1 MNFSTSNSAEQYPE
15 DALNT
20 VIFSHILMVFLIA
33 LLSLPSFAADA
44 PVVSTT
50 ANAVMITAP
59 LGTLFLTPQERAA
72 LEAARLRRGLP
83 PPIVPP
89 KAITGDI
96 EAPPKNATIT
106 GLMKRSDGATA
117 VWINGVIQP
126 NFSRAS
132 AQQLTPSDVGMV
144 QSGDDKFTTVVAST
158 TRNKTGSVATGNV
171 TASNQTKPIKKRVPL
186 TNKMSLP
193 KIPSV
198 ANADLLLK
206 PAPIKKRKKTQQNR
220 NVR

>member
-1 MNFSTSNSAEQYPE
+1 MIFLTSNSVKQCPE

-20 VIFSHILMVFLIA
+20 GISSHILMAFLIA
-33 LLSLPSFAADA
+33 LMSLPSFAADA

-50 ANAVMITAP
+50 ANTAMITAP

-83 PPIVPP
+83 PPIISP
-89 KAITGDI
+89 KAFTGDI

-126 NFSRAS
+126 NFSRAN

-144 QSGDDKFTTVVAST
+144 KSAEVKST
-158 TRNKTGSVATGNV
+158 PPVSTARDKTGNTATGNV
-171 TASNQTKPIKKRVPL
+171 TASNQTKPIKRRVPL

-206 PAPIKKRKKTQQNR
+206 PAPIKKRKKPQQNR

>member
-1 MNFSTSNSAEQYPE
+1 MNFLTSSSAEQRPE

-20 VIFSHILMVFLIA
+20 GISSHILMAFLIA
-33 LLSLPSFAADA
+33 LMSLPSFAADA
-44 PVVSTT
+44 PVVSPSI
-50 ANAVMITAP
+50 NAAP

-83 PPIVPP
+83 PPIISP
-89 KAITGDI
+89 KAFTGDI

-126 NFSRAS
+126 NFSRAN

-144 QSGDDKFTTVVAST
+144 KSTEVKSTPPAST
-158 TRNKTGSVATGNV
+158 TRNKTVAAGTGNV

-206 PAPIKKRKKTQQNR
+206 PAPIKKRKKPQQNR

>member
-1 MNFSTSNSAEQYPE
+1 MNFSTSNSLKQCPR

-20 VIFSHILMVFLIA
+20 GVSSHMLMAFLMA
-33 LLSLPSFAADA
+33 LLSLPSLAADA
-44 PVVSTT
+44 PVVSPPI
-50 ANAVMITAP
+50 NAAP

-89 KAITGDI
+89 KAFTDDI

-117 VWINGVIQP
+117 VWVNGVIQP
-126 NFSRAS
+126 NFSRAN

-144 QSGDDKFTTVVAST
+144 TSAKVKSTPPAST
-158 TRNKTGSVATGNV
+158 TRNKTGNAATGSV

-198 ANADLLLK
+198 ANADLLLQR
-206 PAPIKKRKKTQQNR
+206 APIKKRKKTQQNR
-220 NVR
+220 NLR

>member
-1 MNFSTSNSAEQYPE
+1 MIFLTSNSVKQCPE

-20 VIFSHILMVFLIA
+20 GIYSHILMVFLMA
-33 LLSLPSFAADA
+33 LVSLPSSGADA
-44 PVVSTT
+44 PVVSPSI
-50 ANAVMITAP
+50 NAAP

-83 PPIVPP
+83 PPIISP
-89 KAITGDI
+89 KALTGDI

-126 NFSRAS
+126 NFSRAN

-144 QSGDDKFTTVVAST
+144 KSAEVKST
-158 TRNKTGSVATGNV
+158 PPVSTARDKTGNTATGNV
-171 TASNQTKPIKKRVPL
+171 TASNQTKPIKRRVPL

-206 PAPIKKRKKTQQNR
+206 PAPIKKRKKPQQNR